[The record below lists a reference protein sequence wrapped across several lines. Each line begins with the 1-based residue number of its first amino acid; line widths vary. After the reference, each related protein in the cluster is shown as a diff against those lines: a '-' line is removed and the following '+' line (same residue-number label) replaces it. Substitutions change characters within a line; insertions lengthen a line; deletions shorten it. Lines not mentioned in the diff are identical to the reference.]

1 MSHPDNQRRL
11 IKRYKENI
19 ASEKELQAL
28 FGMINTN
35 EINAAIEEDMNEEIA
50 ALNADPLVHPYKKK
64 ISWYKYLVAAMILMA
79 VTAGAF
85 YLYPSKPDTQTKV
98 SKAINDILPGK
109 NMAYLTLS
117 NGKKII
123 LNNLS
128 NGVVLQEGDIN
139 ITKAASGQIVY
150 SGTDKTDEPGN
161 TENAFNLIETPTGG
175 QYQVVL
181 PDGTRLWLN
190 AASSLKYPTSFKGA
204 KNRKV
209 ELTGEAY
216 FEVAKNKAQP
226 FIVKTGSQ
234 EVQVLGTHFNINSY
248 ADEPEVKTTLLEG
261 SVRVTAIDMNGQQKA
276 QGILKPGQQCVLT
289 GAAIKIKNVDTDE
302 AVAWKNGQFMF
313 TSEPLNAIMRKVSRW
328 YNVEVDYK
336 GAVANKKFTGTVSRY
351 SNVSE
356 VLQTLEL
363 TNGVHFKLSGRKIT
377 VTEN

>member
-50 ALNADPLVHPYKKK
+50 ALDADPLVHPYKKK

-79 VTAGAF
+79 ITAGVF
-85 YLYPSKPDTQTKV
+85 YLYPSKPNTQAKV

-117 NGKKII
+117 NGKKVI

-128 NGVVLQEGDIN
+128 NGVILQEGDVN

-150 SGTDKTDEPGN
+150 TGTDKTDLPN
-161 TENAFNLIETPTGG
+161 TDNAFNLIETPTGG

-226 FIVKTGSQ
+226 FIVKTNSQ

-261 SVRVTAIDMNGQQKA
+261 SVRVTAMDINGQRKA
-276 QGILKPGQQCVLT
+276 ERILKPGQQCVLT
-289 GAAIKIKNVDTDE
+289 DAAINIKNVDTDE

-313 TSEPLNAIMRKVSRW
+313 TSEPLTAIMRKVSRW

-336 GAVANKKFTGTVSRY
+336 GTTANKKFTGTVSRY

-363 TNGVHFKLSGRKIT
+363 TNGVHFKLNGRKIT